1 MDQSWSLREE
11 LTASSQ
17 RWYVVLIFIFI
28 GALAG
33 AAISWLAPAP
43 YQASSDIYVGL
54 DVYRAMR
61 DLNVPIEPEGANDYK
76 NWQMEDLEFLLFSQ
90 PVLDGTL
97 KALRQEDA
105 YWEDVNT
112 SQLAESL
119 NLYWRNAGKW
129 RLTANHP
136 QARFA
141 RQAVRAWK
149 GTAVPFVQNAVEQS
163 RQVLVLDAQIQATA
177 AQQAQLLAHR
187 FQVDHLSDL
196 LQEGAASIAG
206 LPESSSLSNPD
217 LQEFQDQLA
226 TVQSVYAA
234 LSVSAET
241 DGLPVPDL
249 SGSRFLN
256 GKMPSDAS
264 VSDYLAEIQSAVTSL
279 QAVSG
284 SLQAQSDGLETALV
298 DLKERYASASQT
310 SYSLSANLVVEDS
323 SKSPPKIIRLRPTGQ
338 MMLTGAILAL
348 AAWTIHWLSGG
359 LRSRNGRGKS
369 A

>member
-97 KALRQEDA
+97 QALRQEDA
-105 YWEDVNT
+105 YWEDVNPN
-112 SQLAESL
+112 QLVESL

-149 GTAVPFVQNAVEQS
+149 GTAVPFVQDAVEQS

-177 AQQAQLLAHR
+177 AQQAQLLAR
-187 FQVDHLSDL
+187 RSQVDHLRDL
-196 LQEGAASIAG
+196 LQEWAASIAG
-206 LPESSSLSNPD
+206 LPESSPLSDPNR
-217 LQEFQDQLA
+217 QEFQEQLVGA
-226 TVQSVYAA
+226 TA
-234 LSVSAET
+234 
-241 DGLPVPDL
+241 GLPASDL
-249 SGSRFLN
+249 SGSRLLT
-256 GKMPSDAS
+256 GEMSSGAT

-279 QAVSG
+279 QVVSG
-284 SLQAQSDGLETALV
+284 SLQAQADGLETALTE
-298 DLKERYASASQT
+298 LKERYSSASQT

-338 MMLTGAILAL
+338 MILTGAILGL
-348 AAWTIHWLSGG
+348 AVWTIHWLSGG
-359 LRSRNGRGKS
+359 LRARNGRGKS